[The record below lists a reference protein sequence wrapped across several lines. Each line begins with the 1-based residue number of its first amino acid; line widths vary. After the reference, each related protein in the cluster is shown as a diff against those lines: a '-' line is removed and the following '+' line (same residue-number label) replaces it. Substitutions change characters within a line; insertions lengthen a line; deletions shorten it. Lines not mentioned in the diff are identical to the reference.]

1 MRKLIITGTLLA
13 LGIAA
18 HGQVSNPQVRDTST
32 DPTGVACTSAAPI
45 LRYTSGGTSTMFACT
60 GSGGTVYAAIGGGA
74 AAPSVTVSTSG
85 PVAVTTAGYY
95 FNNAAGALTF
105 TLKTLASGDVGN
117 TWCFRNYTGKSGA
130 ITLTAPASTSIDVL
144 GANGSAAGT
153 LVSAG
158 ALGDSV
164 CVTAV
169 TTTEYMA
176 YVGAGTW
183 TNN

>member
-1 MRKLIITGTLLA
+1 MDIKEKAMRKFLWLFLA
-13 LGIAA
+13 LPLAA
-18 HGQVSNPQVRDTST
+18 FAQPSNPNVIYVSSAPSGACSASPPVQVVIS
-32 DPTGVACTSAAPI
+32 TGVMYTCNNGTWAAV
-45 LRYTSGGTSTMFACT
+45 SGGG
-60 GSGGTVYAAIGGGA
+60 GS
-74 AAPSVTVSTSG
+74 APSVTVSTSG
-85 PVAVTTAGYY
+85 PVAVTTSGYY